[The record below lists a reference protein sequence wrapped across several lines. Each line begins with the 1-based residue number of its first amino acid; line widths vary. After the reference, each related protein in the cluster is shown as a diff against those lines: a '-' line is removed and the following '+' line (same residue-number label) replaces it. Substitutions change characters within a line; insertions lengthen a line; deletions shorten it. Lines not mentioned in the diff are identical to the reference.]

1 MGSSAIAPAIGN
13 TQPAYFP
20 LVMVKFRLETFQWM
34 QHVLVETS
42 VSVLGIAN
50 VAGAVATAVV
60 YKTDT
65 QLRARTRVNVVYQR
79 RHDYQKV

>member
-1 MGSSAIAPAIGN
+1 MVSSAIALVTRPHSCSIL
-13 TQPAYFP
+13 P
-20 LVMVKFRLETFQWM
+20 LHMVQFRLETFQCI

-50 VAGAVATAVV
+50 VAGAVV
-60 YKTDT
+60 YKTDIDT
-65 QLRARTRVNVVYQR
+65 QLRTRTRVNVMYQR